1 MNLIIDIGNTA
12 TKLAVFQLD
21 NIREVQTISTL
32 DLVLEVGKLL
42 KKFPDIQQGLL
53 SSVKKMD
60 NLAGRRDSKSCCHS
74 KF

>member
-32 DLVLEVGKLL
+32 DLVLEVENYLKSFRISNKDYCLL
-42 KKFPDIQQGLL
+42 
-53 SSVKKMD
+53 
-60 NLAGRRDSKSCCHS
+60 
-74 KF
+74 